1 MEEEITTAADLPG
14 LLADLSA
21 ETRVLED
28 MLVPL
33 HDRAWELPTP
43 ALGWAIRD
51 QVSHLAYFDE
61 AAALAA
67 TDARRFR
74 DEAAAA
80 LALGPQ
86 FPDEVA
92 RRHRGMPPPQ
102 LLAWFR
108 RARAG
113 FLTALGGLDPA
124 ARLPWYGPDMS
135 AVTLVTARVMETWA
149 HGQDVADALGVSR
162 APTARLRHVAHL
174 GVATFGFAFTLHGRP
189 VPKALVRVELAAPD
203 GGTWA
208 WGPPGAPDR
217 VSGPALDFC
226 LVVTQRRHPADTA
239 LRVDGPIAAEW
250 ISIAQA
256 FAGAPGT
263 GRPPQHRQQ
272 EAARSD

>member
-1 MEEEITTAADLPG
+1 MPLP
-14 LLADLSA
+14 DQ
-21 ETRVLED
+21 
-28 MLVPL
+28 
-33 HDRAWELPTP
+33 AWELPTP
-43 ALGWAIRD
+43 ARGWAIRD
-51 QVSHLAYFDE
+51 QISHLAYFDE

-67 TDARRFR
+67 TDAQRFR

-92 RRHRGMPPPQ
+92 RRYHGMQPRQ

-113 FLTALGGLDPA
+113 FLAALDGLDPA

-149 HGQDVADALGVSR
+149 HGQDVADALGLSR

-174 GVATFGFAFTLHGRP
+174 GVATFGFAFMLHGRP
-189 VPKALVRVELAAPD
+189 VPNTPVRVELAAPD
-203 GGTWA
+203 GGTWT
-208 WGPPGAPDR
+208 WGPPGVPDR

-226 LVVTQRRHPADTA
+226 LVVTQRRHLADTA

-250 ISIAQA
+250 VSIAQA

-263 GRPPQHRQQ
+263 GRPPRHRRQ
-272 EAARSD
+272 EDH